1 MTSNDERLGT
11 ASTITSSSER
21 LSSVGFRVMS
31 IAEYD
36 IVIIGG
42 GHKRLACATC
52 LSSAGLD
59 VAVLERRSD
68 P

>member
-1 MTSNDERLGT
+1 
-11 ASTITSSSER
+11 
-21 LSSVGFRVMS
+21 MS

-36 IVIIGG
+36 IVIVGG

-68 P
+68 R